1 MSLQCLKTYLMAK
14 ARLLKKGKWNIA
26 IETQASLTDG
36 NVPYW
41 LMCFGLKRETSVMER
56 QAFKNAA
63 PGLVLTKSFEY
74 FPHFTDATH
83 FLGLHS

>member
-1 MSLQCLKTYLMAK
+1 
-14 ARLLKKGKWNIA
+14 
-26 IETQASLTDG
+26 
-36 NVPYW
+36 
-41 LMCFGLKRETSVMER
+41 MER